1 MGVSIALFGLRLKNR
16 ENGRYINII
25 EHKLSMYN
33 ETVVEELYKKL
44 KEDEQQRR
52 TIELGKPELGIY
64 SRYIIEKTEMIDEK
78 SFFGKLSYGENIET
92 KVSILKENEA
102 EELAPKDVAGYAFH
116 FYFAPL
122 ILNTKKGKEYYI
134 ILLIQMTDGS
144 GVKTTIIDNVYKKII
159 QKVLNS
165 NPSEKYELEIKS
177 FNYGNFYEVYENSIA
192 NTVTIYKD
200 LERDNIIL
208 SKFSD
213 ILDQETFEA
222 KQIIKIKK
230 IKKKMKNISEKFYSM
245 NLEELKISKVL
256 TEIKINGKNKSIRM
270 LNKNEKL
277 EANQTR
283 IDVTEEYK
291 KCNNNFDEIKELFIS
306 EYEDI
311 KEWSGGYER

>member
-1 MGVSIALFGLRLKNR
+1 MGVSIALFGLRLKNK

-25 EHKLSMYN
+25 EHKLNMYN
-33 ETVVEELYKKL
+33 GTVVEELYEKL
-44 KEDEQQRR
+44 KKDEQQKE
-52 TIELGKPELGIY
+52 TIELGRPELGIY
-64 SRYIIEKTEMIDEK
+64 SRYIIEKVEMTDEK

-92 KVSILKENEA
+92 KVSILTENEA
-102 EELAPKDVAGYAFH
+102 EELSPQDVAGYAFH

-122 ILNTKKGKEYYI
+122 ILNTKNGKEYYI

-144 GVKTTIIDNVYKKII
+144 GIKTTIIDKVYKKVI
-159 QKVLNS
+159 QKILNS

-177 FNYGNFYEVYENSIA
+177 FNYGNFEEIIENSIA

-200 LERDNIIL
+200 LERDNVIL

-230 IKKKMKNISEKFYSM
+230 IGKQMKKISEKLYSIDL
-245 NLEELKISKVL
+245 NKFKISKVL

-270 LNKNEKL
+270 SSQNEKL

-283 IDVTEEYK
+283 VDVTEEYK
-291 KCNNNFDEIKELFIS
+291 KCNNDFDKIKELFLS
-306 EYEDI
+306 EYDDI
-311 KEWSGGYER
+311 KEWSGGYDE